1 MFVLYTMLPS
11 SAEKIHFMHQIQG
24 KKNTIV
30 PFCEISDNSAICE
43 LESLTIVR
51 KYYFKGK

>member
-24 KKNTIV
+24 KENTIV

-43 LESLTIVR
+43 LQSLTIVR